1 MPARTRWLIVTGI
14 FGTFRGVTSLSE
26 PFRLWHVTVTV
37 AGDDVEPLIVRNAL
51 RRLNDQRPFLH
62 SLKYSGGRAEIQYWE
77 EAESLL
83 DASGIRFMF
92 TSFVEH
98 RESAGLPRWEVVGL
112 EVLERSVFLSR
123 GMEYNVIV
131 DLHDVTPLPF

>member
-1 MPARTRWLIVTGI
+1 VIEQI
-14 FGTFRGVTSLSE
+14 
-26 PFRLWHVTVTV
+26 RLWHVTVTV
-37 AGDDVEPLIVRNAL
+37 AGNELEPQIVRNAL
-51 RRLNDQRPFLH
+51 RRLADQRPFLH
-62 SLKYSGGRAEIQYWE
+62 SSKYAAGRAEIQYWE

-83 DASGIRFMF
+83 DASSLALR
-92 TSFVEH
+92 VWNEH

-123 GMEYNVIV
+123 GVEYSLIM